1 MDSLYRKRNRERS
14 TGWFT
19 QKEEQEKEMKK
30 KMITRLAA
38 ALIALGAGNAMASFD
53 NGDLIRFVY
62 NSATGSETGTDLGS
76 ISTLLT
82 NVAASGSVNITAPG
96 LFTNGANLG
105 SANNAN
111 LMVAYMVAN
120 DTYGT
125 NGYNPNTNY
134 FSSQSGQVNGPF
146 ANTNMQNQMGALFSG
161 VTYNPVNTHNSTQV
175 STTNTNAASYQVTMS
190 NGFMGGLLL
199 NPDGEAS
206 LATLATASISQSL
219 YYWADVTAGT
229 DGSLVTS
236 NGQALQILTNSNG
249 STTLVGGTSPTPIP
263 AAAYLLGSG
272 LMGLLGLRRK
282 QKA

>member
-1 MDSLYRKRNRERS
+1 
-14 TGWFT
+14 
-19 QKEEQEKEMKK
+19 
-30 KMITRLAA
+30 